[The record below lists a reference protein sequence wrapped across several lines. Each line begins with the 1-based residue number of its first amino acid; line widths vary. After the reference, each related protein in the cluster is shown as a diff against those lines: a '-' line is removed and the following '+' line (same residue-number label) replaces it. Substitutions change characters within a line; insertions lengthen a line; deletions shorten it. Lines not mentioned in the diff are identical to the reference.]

1 MGKKRYP
8 PSRSAEAAA
17 AKPKKKAKRK
27 EKQETWTMASILE
40 RLMKGLAGKELVD
53 LRELNGFKGRWD
65 LRRVKERLERKKYKE
80 DEERFA
86 EDVRKVCRDARSFF
100 PKHYFKYEYAQCVQ
114 SDLEKYWEKYLISRD
129 PELKLAARISQL
141 EHNLSKALIELERQ
155 ERTSFKQLSAH
166 NISKLTISI
175 TRLSERDL
183 AELEVLL
190 PANVRRGRD
199 GRLGFDLSH
208 LLVKDYNALREFLAT
223 HKQRDRPA
231 EVQPWFGLNEEELP
245 EGLMESSSESEES
258 SEEVE
263 VLEERL
269 VVSALP

>member
-1 MGKKRYP
+1 MSKKRYP
-8 PSRSAEAAA
+8 PSRSIEAAA

-27 EKQETWTMASILE
+27 EKQDTWTLNTILE
-40 RLMKGLAGKELVD
+40 RLMKSLAGKELVD
-53 LRELNGFKGRWD
+53 LREMNGFNGHWD
-65 LRRVKERLERKKYKE
+65 LRRVRERLERKKYKE
-80 DEERFA
+80 DQERFA
-86 EDVRKVCRDARSFF
+86 EDVRKVCSDARSFF
-100 PKHYFKYEYAQCVQ
+100 PKSYFKHEYAKCVL
-114 SDLEKYWEKYLISRD
+114 SDFEKYWEIYLTSRD

-141 EHNLSKALIELERQ
+141 EHDLTKALLELERQ

-166 NISKLTISI
+166 TISKLTISI

-183 AELEVLL
+183 AEVEVLL
-190 PANVRRGRD
+190 AAYVRRGRD

-223 HKQRDRPA
+223 HKQSSRPA
-231 EVQPWFGLNEEELP
+231 EVQPWFGLSEEELP
-245 EGLMESSSESEES
+245 EGLAESSSGSEES